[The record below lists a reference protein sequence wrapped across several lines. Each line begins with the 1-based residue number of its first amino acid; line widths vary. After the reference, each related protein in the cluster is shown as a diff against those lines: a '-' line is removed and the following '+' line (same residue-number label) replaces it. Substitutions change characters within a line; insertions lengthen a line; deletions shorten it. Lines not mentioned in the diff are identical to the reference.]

1 MKVLFVNHGV
11 HHKILH
17 SINNYKNITFTEV
30 KDINQIPEEQLR
42 TYDVIYSPNSPINVK
57 KYNYCKFIFG
67 AQFSVFPDNPSVI
80 EMIKNPNS
88 LYIQPSKWALDVWKN
103 YKFNNTLLC
112 KDLTMSVLPFGVDTE
127 KFKPLNNVPRR
138 EKKRIFLYK
147 KSRSHYDYSV
157 ILNFLQKRNIE
168 FKEFSYNQRYKES
181 EYFEYLQEAKYG
193 IWVGIHESQGFALE
207 EALSCNV
214 PLFVWSVTSM
224 NQEIGPNYDNI
235 PATTVPYWDERCGE
249 YFHKQEDLERTFDLF
264 LSKLDTYKPRE
275 YVVENISLD
284 ECENKFKNCIKQLDT
299 NK

>member
-1 MKVLFVNHGV
+1 MKVLFVNLGV

-17 SINNYKNITFTEV
+17 AIKNYKNITFTEV

-42 TYDVIYSPNSPINVK
+42 TYDAIYAPSRSIDVK

-67 AQFSVFPDNPSVI
+67 PQFSVFPDNPGAI
-80 EMIKNPNS
+80 EMIKGMNS
-88 LYIQPSKWALDVWKN
+88 MYIQPSKWALDVWKN
-103 YKFNNTLLC
+103 YKFNNTILC
-112 KDLTMSVLPFGVDTE
+112 KDLNMGVLPFGVDTE
-127 KFKPLNNVPRR
+127 RFKPLNNIPRDDKNR
-138 EKKRIFLYK
+138 VFLYK

-157 ILNFLQKRNIE
+157 IVNFLQKRNID
-168 FKEFSYNQRYKES
+168 FKIFSYNQRYSED
-181 EYFEYLQEAKYG
+181 EYFEYLQHAKYG

-235 PATTVPYWDERCGE
+235 PATTIPYWDERCGE
-249 YFHKQEDLERTFDLF
+249 YFHRQDEIDRTFDLF

-275 YVVENISLD
+275 YVVENLSFD
-284 ECENKFKNCIKQLDT
+284 ACENIFKNCIKQLDT
-299 NK
+299 N